1 VITLNNTEA
10 IIQSLEILRV
20 RLPSTGTVIN
30 TGAGGAAGG
39 QTTATEKIETGIT
52 LRVTPQVSSD
62 GFVLLQIYVKS
73 SVPSNQT
80 TDQIPNEISREATS
94 RVLIHEGE
102 TVVIGG
108 VFRQLTNNAESGVPF
123 LRSVPILGWA
133 FKNSTRQDDRTELVV
148 FITPRVLKGSLNSDV
163 AVPTAAELWEK
174 RDHSAMGT
182 TPVGSVEGEQT
193 RELPKG

>member
-1 VITLNNTEA
+1 
-10 IIQSLEILRV
+10 
-20 RLPSTGTVIN
+20 VIN

-73 SVPSNQT
+73 SIPSKVT

-108 VFRQLTNNAESGVPF
+108 VYRQQANNAESGVPF
-123 LRSVPILGWA
+123 LRSIPVLGWA
-133 FKNSTRQDDRTELVV
+133 FKNSSRSDDRTELVV
-148 FITPRVLKGSLNSDV
+148 FITPRVLRGTLNPDQ
-163 AVPTAAELWEK
+163 VPTAAQLWEN
-174 RDHSAMGT
+174 RDHPPVNT
-182 TPVGSVEGEQT
+182 VPVGTVNSDAT
-193 RELPKG
+193 RELPRG